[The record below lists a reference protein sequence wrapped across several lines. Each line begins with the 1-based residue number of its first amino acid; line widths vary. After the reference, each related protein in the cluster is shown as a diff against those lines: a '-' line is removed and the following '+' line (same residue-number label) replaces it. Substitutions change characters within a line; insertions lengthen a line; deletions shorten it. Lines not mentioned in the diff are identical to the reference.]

1 MMSSIRYAKKIAI
14 KKGVYLKMTQTK
26 KKKIE
31 LKRVNMNLPADLVQ
45 KVVEYGE
52 SKGLNTTSA
61 YIVLLNQ
68 GLEQKKAMEEFPL
81 FVQLMQQYSYLNDQN
96 NDEK

>member
-1 MMSSIRYAKKIAI
+1 MQKKIAI

-68 GLEQKKAMEEFPL
+68 GLEQKKAMEQFPL

-96 NDEK
+96 KDEK